1 MTDQTE
7 QRRHRRAQLDVVYS
21 GDFDLLAEVHDII
34 APLARR
40 VAAEP
45 NPAAFW
51 PGIDELTAAVHA
63 LVTEVARLLA
73 LADARRAAAHLPVEQ
88 RGRAVKMLLDLVE
101 RPVSP
106 EMTDA
111 DIAHRRWA
119 KVLSEHVSPY
129 SGPLADLLSRAA
141 PPGTR
146 RGLPSVSEHLVD
158 ALREVDQAAINLEHS
173 LGKAEFFR
181 GSLRHMNEN
190 ETDPAEQARAE
201 LAAMGVR
208 AS

>member
-1 MTDQTE
+1 MDQTE
-7 QRRHRRAQLDVVYS
+7 QRARRRRDSLTVVYS
-21 GDFDLLAEVHDII
+21 GDFDLLAEVHDIVT
-34 APLARR
+34 PLARR

-51 PGIDELTAAVHA
+51 PGIDEMTAAVHA

-106 EMTDA
+106 EITDA

-119 KVLSEHVSPY
+119 KVLSEHVAPY

-141 PPGTR
+141 PPGSR
-146 RGLPSVSEHLVD
+146 RGRPSVSEHLVD
-158 ALREVDQAAINLEHS
+158 ALREVDRPRSTWSTASAKRS
-173 LGKAEFFR
+173 SSAGRCGAMR
-181 GSLRHMNEN
+181 D
-190 ETDPAEQARAE
+190 ETRS
-201 LAAMGVR
+201 G
-208 AS
+208 